1 MADWIDVL
9 RERVARDGRVVLV
22 TVAHTS
28 GSVPRAAGTT
38 MVVAAVDVFGTI
50 GGGHLE
56 FEALRMARNAVTDTS
71 ATGAWI
77 VRFPLAARLGQCCG
91 GVATLAFKV
100 VQRSDLTWLDV
111 ASNCLRTHTPV
122 TLVSRIGND
131 AAPMLVS
138 ADNVTGS
145 LGALAEDSAAIASAR
160 HHLAAGTTGAMM
172 LGAATPGGATL
183 MLHVVPPPDFNV
195 LVFGNGHV
203 GRALVQ
209 VFGALDVAVRW
220 IDGREHDF
228 PAIVPPNIDVV
239 ITDDLVAE
247 LGTAPRGAFI
257 LILTHSHDLDFA
269 LTQAALRRDDWRYV
283 GLIGSRSKRN
293 QFEKRLAARG
303 TPPEALARIVCPIGV
318 LAGTIIR
325 SKEPGAIAVGVVAEV
340 LALREATMARL
351 SPQVGTTTSV
361 RALHAA
367 GTTATRTPRS

>member
-1 MADWIDVL
+1 MAEWIDVL

-28 GSVPRAAGTT
+28 GSAPRAAGTT

-71 ATGAWI
+71 AAGAWI

-91 GVATLAFKV
+91 GVVTIAFKV
-100 VQRSDLTWLDV
+100 VQRNDMTWLDA
-111 ASNCLRTHTPV
+111 ASTCLRTHTPV
-122 TLVSRIGND
+122 ALVSRIGND

-145 LGALAEDSAAIASAR
+145 LGALADDSAAIASAR
-160 HHLAAGTTGAMM
+160 HHLAAGTASAMM
-172 LGAATPGGATL
+172 LRATTPAGATL
-183 MLHVVPPPDFNV
+183 MLHVVQPPDFNV

-228 PAIVPPNIDVV
+228 PAIVPPNVDVV
-239 ITDDLVAE
+239 ITDDPVAE
-247 LGTAPRGAFI
+247 LDAAPRRAFI
-257 LILTHSHDLDFA
+257 LILTHSHDLDYA
-269 LTQAALRRDDWRYV
+269 LTQAALQRDDWRYI

-303 TPPEALARIVCPIGV
+303 TPPEALSRIVCPIGV
-318 LAGTIIR
+318 LAGTTIR
-325 SKEPGAIAVGVVAEV
+325 SKEPGAIAVGVVAEI
-340 LALREATMARL
+340 LALREAAMAKL
-351 SPQVGTTTSV
+351 SPQAGTTTSV
-361 RALHAA
+361 HALHAA